1 MVVEDEPPA
10 GASPAAAHE
19 DAAMLATDRE
29 GGDDMTEREPVTLH
43 LPSWLLD
50 DVHDV
55 LEERAGRLEDGEL
68 EAALQEHV
76 ERFLDRATSSP
87 HGPEA
92 TDLVDALRA
101 VRRVGWS
108 KQKAVASAHATAR

>member
-1 MVVEDEPPA
+1 MVAEDEPPA

-19 DAAMLATDRE
+19 DTAMLATDRE
-29 GGDDMTEREPVTLH
+29 GGDDMTEREAVTLE

-55 LEERAGRLEDGEL
+55 LEERAGRLEGGEL
-68 EAALQEHV
+68 EAALQEQV
-76 ERFLDRATSSP
+76 GRFLSRAASSP

-92 TDLVDALRA
+92 TDLADALRA
-101 VRRVGWS
+101 VRRVGW
-108 KQKAVASAHATAR
+108 QKKMAATGGAVTA